1 MWFADGVRLDQVR
14 NAVQTGH
21 NQDILAYRL
30 GLTPVGEVD
39 PRGGIPGLG
48 RGGEQGLG

>member
-1 MWFADGVRLDQVR
+1 MVSDQLR
-14 NAVQTGH
+14 DTVQTGH
-21 NQDILAYRL
+21 NQGFLAYRL

-39 PRGGIPGLG
+39 PRGGVPGLG